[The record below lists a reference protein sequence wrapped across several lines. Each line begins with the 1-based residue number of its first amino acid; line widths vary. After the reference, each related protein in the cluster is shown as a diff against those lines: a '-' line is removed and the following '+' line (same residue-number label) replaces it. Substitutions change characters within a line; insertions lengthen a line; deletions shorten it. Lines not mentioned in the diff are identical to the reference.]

1 MSEKNNRYKLFKSEQ
16 LACDLII
23 EFVLKN
29 ITFWRWFNTEYVRS
43 LNSWYLPLFLRVSSF
58 NSVFFLCFFKWNSF
72 NIKHPKCVCC
82 CCCRRSYCT
91 VFFLSIFI
99 MSSRLI
105 EMYSIIF
112 SELFV
117 FYRKTT
123 EYDQWIMCTQQRL
136 FVASNGCWIQRHISL
151 LQRYSHVTN
160 KSWA

>member
-1 MSEKNNRYKLFKSEQ
+1 MRFDNWICFEKYNILKVIQHRICAISKQ
-16 LACDLII
+16 LIFAAFFTCIFIQLC
-23 EFVLKN
+23 
-29 ITFWRWFNTEYVRS
+29 
-43 LNSWYLPLFLRVSSF
+43 
-58 NSVFFLCFFKWNSF
+58 FFLCFFKWNSF

-82 CCCRRSYCT
+82 CCCRRCYCT